1 MNVPVRPEETRTSLQ
16 QPVVRTEPVEEK
28 KISKV
33 TTGKVTSKAPSVGKK
48 VLAEFLEQDA
58 NDIKEYVWKD
68 VMIPT
73 IKDTLCN
80 IVELLLFGSASRGRR
95 GGSRGGN
102 TERTNYSS
110 YYYSNG
116 RGGRDERR
124 DRDERRAPRNIN
136 DIIFETRMD
145 AEEVISTLEETLE
158 RYGSVSIADLYD
170 ACGVTGEYTDNKW
183 GWKSGARFF
192 VRRVRDGY
200 SIDMPK
206 PTLLD

>member
-1 MNVPVRPEETRTSLQ
+1 MNVPIRPEQTTSSINQKPVQ
-16 QPVVRTEPVEEK
+16 QEPK
-28 KISKV
+28 HIKKV
-33 TTGKVTSKAPSVGKK
+33 TTGRVTTKAPSVGKK

-58 NDIKEYVWKD
+58 GDIKEYVWRD

-95 GGSRGGN
+95 GGRDRRSDN
-102 TERTNYSS
+102 DHTSYSS
-110 YYYSNG
+110 YYYSSG
-116 RGGRDERR
+116 RSGGSDRR
-124 DRDERRAPRNIN
+124 DRGNRAPRSLN
-136 DIIFETRMD
+136 DIVFETRMD
-145 AEEVISTLEETLE
+145 CEEVIATLEETMDS
-158 RYGSVSIADLYD
+158 YGTVSIADLYD

-183 GWKSGARFF
+183 GWKSGSRFY